1 MKTINKIIKDNWFT
15 RTELSVYRK
24 KWITNWMGGKWWV
37 KITKQLRKLPWFN
50 RKKWK
55 QLLIDM
61 DLVSDMHDVRF
72 YIWWWF
78 ISFLRAN
85 WKFSYNI
92 LRLLHWTTFMSRF
105 LLFTTLFLWTTLL
118 GWKYFNFSKKK

>member
-1 MKTINKIIKDNWFT
+1 MKTINKIIRDNWFT
-15 RTELSVYRK
+15 RTELAIYRE
-24 KWITNWMGGKWWV
+24 KWITNWMGGKWWI
-37 KITKQLRKLPWFN
+37 KFTKELSKLPWFN
-50 RKKWK
+50 REKWK

-85 WKFSYNI
+85 WKYWANMI
-92 LRLLHWTTFMSRF
+92 RLFHWSTFTSRF